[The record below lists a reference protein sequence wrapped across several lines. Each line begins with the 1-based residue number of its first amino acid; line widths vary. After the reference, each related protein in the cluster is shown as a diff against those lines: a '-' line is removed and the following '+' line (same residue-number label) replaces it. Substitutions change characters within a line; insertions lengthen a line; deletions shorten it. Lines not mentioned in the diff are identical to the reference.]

1 MIHHLTILNWW
12 FTCKSFF
19 QLWNVNR
26 ITLSHTNFQ
35 DILDNLSRS
44 SFIQEFIVSPASRF
58 ITVPFT
64 QIVCLFKKGESKY
77 QSIHLVY
84 MNNRL
89 TPAFKTNWMNDD
101 SLNDGLKKK
110 KYILPFPS
118 FPLRRKCYIKNKKT
132 WAGTNETCHIL
143 VKREMNNWISIF
155 YFHYFELFVNT
166 YIRFTF

>member
-1 MIHHLTILNWW
+1 MFYFWSKYIILVWKSMIHHLTILNWW

-58 ITVPFT
+58 ITVPFA
-64 QIVCLFKKGESKY
+64 QIVCLLFKKGGKSKY

-101 SLNDGLKKK
+101 SLNDWLKKK
-110 KYILPFPS
+110 KYIFAVS
-118 FPLRRKCYIKNKKT
+118 RF
-132 WAGTNETCHIL
+132 
-143 VKREMNNWISIF
+143 SI
-155 YFHYFELFVNT
+155 
-166 YIRFTF
+166 